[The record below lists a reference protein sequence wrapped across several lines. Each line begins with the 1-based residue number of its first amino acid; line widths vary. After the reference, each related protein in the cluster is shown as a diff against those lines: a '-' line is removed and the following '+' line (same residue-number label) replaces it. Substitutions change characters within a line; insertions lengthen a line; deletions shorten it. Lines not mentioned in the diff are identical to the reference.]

1 MKLEE
6 IKGGSLV
13 ILQRGEEKLKCI
25 VSSGGRLINLY
36 DGTNEGSLSAFDS
49 EGAHGFYK
57 SLTIELVYSCL
68 TAYLSGEESPI
79 WIRYNT
85 DNFYIGQKIALRSDL
100 KIGAG
105 YGSVICSQIIE
116 YFAGSVVTV
125 VGIDSSKRTL
135 KVSYAGSKPI
145 QISLS
150 MVENHLKKLE
160 GETLNH
166 SIKGNPFLTEF

>member
-1 MKLEE
+1 MELEE

-13 ILQRGEEKLKCI
+13 ILQREEEELKCI
-25 VSSGGRLINLY
+25 VSSVGRLINLY
-36 DGTNEGSLSAFDS
+36 DGTNAGSLNAFDS
-49 EGAHGFYK
+49 EGTHSFYK
-57 SLTIELVYSCL
+57 NLTIELVYSCL

-79 WIRYNT
+79 WVRCNI
-85 DNFYIGQKIALRSDL
+85 DNFYIGQKIPLRGDL
-100 KIGAG
+100 KIGVA

-150 MVENHLKKLE
+150 MVGNHLNKLE
-160 GETLNH
+160 GETFNQ
-166 SIKGNPFLTEF
+166 SVKGNPFLTEF